1 MTMYKKIKELP
12 ENQKTTTVVLLA
24 LIEEKETRAGKP
36 YCELTLSDGET
47 QIQAKLWN
55 NAKADVKV
63 EEKSLITAELYPKEY
78 QGALSYELF
87 RYGPAPEDCQ
97 ITDYVK
103 YLYTRAL
110 YSNMPVPFEGRKI
123 HGAYPIQEGPDRGMC
138 RAFHI
143 TIKRNALRP
152 DGQPSRSPW
161 NITISNG
168 VAQAQS
174 GGIEGTFFEKSGTF
188 KQTAYVYMNLT
199 DVDFLDCMDRLNTY
213 IREYTRLSA
222 DKLIPEGIKAL
233 KEVYERSSYQASAT
247 PQTDG
252 QQAQR
257 QYTEQQTPPPAQ
269 YQVQSQQTQ
278 TVQTPQ
284 PTQPAQTPLSARQST
299 PELHPT
305 TLLIQST
312 FQALEGG
319 KSIAQ
324 CMVKGRTYNV
334 FFDFMSNELIEAQMS
349 QRPITLNLYLDSGNR
364 FRCHSITQAS

>member
-1 MTMYKKIKELP
+1 MSKNYNEVSSQVAAVRTKDHTLAFYANLESVKL
-12 ENQKTTTVVLLA
+12 ENF
-24 LIEEKETRAGKP
+24 
-36 YCELTLSDGET
+36 
-47 QIQAKLWN
+47 
-55 NAKADVKV
+55 
-63 EEKSLITAELYPKEY
+63 AELISGRIKV
-78 QGALSYELF
+78 GINDFSKGKGDASV
-87 RYGPAPEDCQ
+87 YGYYNLDLK
-97 ITDYVK
+97 DVK

>member
-1 MTMYKKIKELP
+1 MSKNYNEVSSQVAAVRTKDHTLAFYANLESVKL
-12 ENQKTTTVVLLA
+12 ENF
-24 LIEEKETRAGKP
+24 
-36 YCELTLSDGET
+36 
-47 QIQAKLWN
+47 
-55 NAKADVKV
+55 
-63 EEKSLITAELYPKEY
+63 AELISGRIKV
-78 QGALSYELF
+78 GINDFSKGKGDASV
-87 RYGPAPEDCQ
+87 YGYYNLDLK
-97 ITDYVK
+97 DVK

-222 DKLIPEGIKAL
+222 DKLIPEGVQAL
-233 KEVYERSSYQASAT
+233 KEV
-247 PQTDG
+247 
-252 QQAQR
+252 
-257 QYTEQQTPPPAQ
+257 
-269 YQVQSQQTQ
+269 
-278 TVQTPQ
+278 
-284 PTQPAQTPLSARQST
+284 
-299 PELHPT
+299 
-305 TLLIQST
+305 
-312 FQALEGG
+312 
-319 KSIAQ
+319 
-324 CMVKGRTYNV
+324 
-334 FFDFMSNELIEAQMS
+334 
-349 QRPITLNLYLDSGNR
+349 
-364 FRCHSITQAS
+364 